1 MVLNRGEF
9 HIVLL
14 SPVLVAR
21 GPWP

>member
-1 MVLNRGEF
+1 MVLNRDEF

>member
-9 HIVLL
+9 HIALL

>member
-21 GPWP
+21 GP